1 MLAEEYRPKTFDDVV
16 GQDKAIARLA
26 ALRRRGLAGRAYWI
40 NGQSGTGKT
49 TIARLIASE
58 VADPFNVVEIDAG
71 ELTRAKL
78 AELERVAGLYGM
90 GAKPG
95 RAFIVNE
102 AHGLTASI
110 IRGLL
115 VTLEA
120 IRPHVVWIFTTTND
134 GQDDLFEG
142 QLDAHPLLSRCV
154 LISLSRQGLA
164 RPFAERARMIADRE
178 GLNGKPIE
186 AYVRLA
192 QAHRNNLRAMLQAIE
207 AGDMAA

>member
-1 MLAEEYRPKTFDDVV
+1 MLAEQYRPTTFDDVV
-16 GQDKAIARLA
+16 GQDKALARLG

-95 RAFIVNE
+95 RAYLVNALGTIAGSNADE
-102 AHGLTASI
+102 SDFDQATWKFGGERFRDRDVELMVSSV
-110 IRGLL
+110 IR
-115 VTLEA
+115 
-120 IRPHVVWIFTTTND
+120 R
-134 GQDDLFEG
+134 
-142 QLDAHPLLSRCV
+142 
-154 LISLSRQGLA
+154 
-164 RPFAERARMIADRE
+164 
-178 GLNGKPIE
+178 
-186 AYVRLA
+186 
-192 QAHRNNLRAMLQAIE
+192 
-207 AGDMAA
+207 